1 MDKVAIDLLYQGYF
15 TKVYQHTRGYIA
27 YSKQE
32 LADFKDNNVS
42 QTYGELLYPSV
53 KKMLA
58 NFKPKDTDVF
68 LDLGSGLGKCALQA
82 FMQTPVKKVIGIEA
96 SQALFEQSKI
106 AAEKLQTDFPF
117 FWNDHRELDLRF
129 DNFLHSDWQDTSL
142 VYTCSTCFTQ
152 NLLAEIGRK
161 INDHTSVQQVMS
173 LRPLPTLTRL
183 KLQSVISVEC
193 SWDSSLCFHYGLHN

>member
-15 TKVYQHTRGYIA
+15 TKVYQHTQGYIA
-27 YSKQE
+27 YSKDE
-32 LADFKDNNVS
+32 LAGFARENVS

-53 KKMLA
+53 KKMLGEF
-58 NFKPKDTDVF
+58 NPKESDVF

-82 FMQTPVKKVIGIEA
+82 FMQTPVKKVLGIEA
-96 SQALFEQSKI
+96 SDRLFEQSHV
-106 AAEKLQTDFPF
+106 AFLKLKNDFPF
-117 FWNDHRELDLRF
+117 FWQGDRQLELMH
-129 DNFLHSDWQDTSL
+129 DNFLTADWQDTSL

-161 INDHTSVQQVMS
+161 INQHTSVQQAMS

-183 KLQSVISVEC
+183 KLKNVFSVEC
-193 SWDSSLCFHYGLHN
+193 SWDSSLCFHYGLHS

>member
-15 TKVYQHTRGYIA
+15 SKVYERAKGYIA
-27 YSKQE
+27 YSKDE
-32 LADFKDNNVS
+32 LAGFARENVS

-53 KKMLA
+53 KKMLGE
-58 NFKPKDTDVF
+58 FHPKEDDVF

-82 FMQTPVKKVIGIEA
+82 FMQTPVKKVLGIEA
-96 SQALFEQSKI
+96 SDPLFEQSH
-106 AAEKLQTDFPF
+106 AVFEKLKTDFPF
-117 FWNDHRELDLRF
+117 FWEDNRQLQLIHG
-129 DNFLHSDWQDTSL
+129 NFLTTDWQDTSL

-161 INDHTSVQQVMS
+161 INQQESVQQAMS

-183 KLQSVISVEC
+183 KLKNVFSVEC
-193 SWDSSLCFHYGLHN
+193 SWDSSLCFHYSI

>member
-15 TKVYQHTRGYIA
+15 SKVYQHTHGYIA
-27 YSKQE
+27 YDKQQ
-32 LADFKDNNVS
+32 LATFAKENVS

-53 KKMLA
+53 KKMF
-58 NFKPKDTDVF
+58 NEFKPKESDVF

-96 SQALFEQSKI
+96 SEGLFSQSKV
-106 AAEKLQTDFPF
+106 AAEKLKNDFPF
-117 FWNDHRELDLRF
+117 FWNDNRQLDLRCA
-129 DNFLHSDWQDTSL
+129 NFLTADWQDTTV

-161 INDHTSVQQVMS
+161 INRHTSVQQVLS
-173 LRPLPTLTRL
+173 LRPLPTLERL
-183 KLQSVISVEC
+183 KLTNVFSVEC
-193 SWDSSLCFHYGLHN
+193 SWDSSLCFHYGHS